1 MQIYESLVDNPK
13 LLNPIT
19 LAFVGDAVYE
29 VYVRSMLALSGEFH
43 TSRLHEETV
52 KYVCATAQAQA
63 YEPLSAYLTEEE
75 LSILKRG
82 RNSTHVKAPKNANVG
97 DYRKATG
104 IEALIGFLYL
114 KGQKERLEEIL
125 HTIWSEIPE
134 QSWKK

>member
-1 MQIYESLVDNPK
+1 MQIYESAVENPK

-29 VYVRSMLALSGEFH
+29 IYVRAMLARSGEFH

-63 YEPLSAYLTEEE
+63 YDPLIPHLHEEE

-82 RNSTHVKAPKNANVG
+82 RNSTHVKAPKNAQVA

-114 KGQKERLEEIL
+114 KGQTERLEEIL
-125 HTIWSEIPE
+125 HYIWKEIPE
-134 QSWKK
+134 K